1 MASPYH
7 LHVVAFAWEA
17 DLARNL
23 RKEEMMV
30 WLYLLVPFIVLCG
43 AAGVINW
50 RRRRSFSYDSESA
63 AQVARGGAESKL
75 PGH

>member
-1 MASPYH
+1 M
-7 LHVVAFAWEA
+7 L
-17 DLARNL
+17 
-23 RKEEMMV
+23 

-63 AQVARGGAESKL
+63 AQVARGTSTSAAFSD
-75 PGH
+75 